1 LHSYGLR
8 MKIDSFEQMGVVLRA
23 ARVAL
28 NVPLADLAETLE
40 TSQTLL
46 RRQEQGN
53 STVALKKL
61 FATMQELGIE
71 MHLSLPPSIDESSID
86 LDGKTAQRK
95 RARP

>member
-1 LHSYGLR
+1 
-8 MKIDSFEQMGVVLRA
+8 MKIKSFEQMGAVLRA
-23 ARVAL
+23 TRLAL

-46 RRQEQGN
+46 RRQEQGH

-61 FATMQELGIE
+61 FATMKELGIE
-71 MHLSLPPSIDESSID
+71 MHLSMPPAMDESAID
-86 LDGKTAQRK
+86 LDGKTTTRK